1 MPRVLDIADRPR
13 RRLRVCLYVAAAVV
27 AIAALPYATVEAYRA
42 YLRLDPEWRFVE
54 EVILQPAPGG
64 ARPMVIRWT
73 TSPRIAL
80 VNAVAEDD
88 AFVRTVLPTLNEVLD
103 GSGVSLRLAAAG
115 EGDVQLYFA
124 KRPTFER
131 LARNFEAEPFPPVA
145 GFHLIW
151 PGERFDV
158 ATAVAVVSAELG
170 DAERRAAIVHQLL
183 HVLGLRG
190 DSGVFPE
197 SATFSEAERR
207 STATALAPID
217 RRLLRLLY
225 MNLEPA
231 DGWSELRAAYRRYWH
246 AS

>member
-1 MPRVLDIADRPR
+1 MRRVFYAADP
-13 RRLRVCLYVAAAVV
+13 
-27 AIAALPYATVEAYRA
+27 P
-42 YLRLDPEWRFVE
+42 
-54 EVILQPAPGG
+54 
-64 ARPMVIRWT
+64 
-73 TSPRIAL
+73 S
-80 VNAVAEDD
+80 
-88 AFVRTVLPTLNEVLD
+88 
-103 GSGVSLRLAAAG
+103 
-115 EGDVQLYFA
+115 A
-124 KRPTFER
+124 KRALER
-131 LARNFEAEPFPPVA
+131 FNGKWKAMYPDAVKCLARNFEAEPFPPVA

-231 DGWSELRAAYRRYWH
+231 DGWSELRTAYRRYWH